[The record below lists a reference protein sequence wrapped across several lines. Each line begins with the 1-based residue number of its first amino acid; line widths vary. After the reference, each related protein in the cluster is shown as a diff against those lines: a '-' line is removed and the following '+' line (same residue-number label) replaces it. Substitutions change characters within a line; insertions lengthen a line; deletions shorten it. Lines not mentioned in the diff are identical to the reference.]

1 MKHVFLIMC
10 IFPISIMGRTQVID
24 SAKIAQIEA
33 VLHSDMETFS
43 AKSGQVFIMRT
54 ETGQIFATKCNS
66 LIVRHSSA
74 LVRMPNLLAALE
86 TGKVSLDDIV
96 NTKRGVLKHKDYM
109 LRDHNWHRGGY
120 GKISVKRGFEV
131 GSVISNYKTIRA
143 AWDNDTI
150 AFYAALEN
158 LGYGL
163 PYRMDSVELL
173 KPEFYENGICAV
185 ITPLQT
191 LTFFNAIAND
201 GKMLQPLVNNDEI
214 VVVKEQIASKESIAR
229 IQDVLRSFV
238 TEGLGRKSNS
248 IKVKVAGMAGTAIE
262 EDGSYRLEFCGYFPF
277 NNPQYTVLVVLNKDE
292 LPASSGG
299 MSGVIFKKIADLL
312 SE

>member
-10 IFPISIMGRTQVID
+10 IFPISIMGRTQVVD

-33 VLHSDMETFS
+33 VLHSDMETFG

-54 ETGQIFATKCNS
+54 ETGQIFATQCNS
-66 LIVRHSSA
+66 LIVRHPSA

-158 LGYGL
+158 IGYGL

-262 EDGSYRLEFCGYFPF
+262 EDGLIDWNFADTSPSTTPNIQFLLCSIKMNFP
-277 NNPQYTVLVVLNKDE
+277 QVVE
-292 LPASSGG
+292 ACR
-299 MSGVIFKKIADLL
+299 V
-312 SE
+312 